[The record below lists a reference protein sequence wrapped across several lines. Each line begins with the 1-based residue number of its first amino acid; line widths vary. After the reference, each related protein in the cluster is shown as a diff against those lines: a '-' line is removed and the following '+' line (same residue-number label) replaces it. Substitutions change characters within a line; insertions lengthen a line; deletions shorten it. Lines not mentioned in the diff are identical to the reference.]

1 MRKASLKQHRI
12 HQGRWQ
18 LFPVLTVNRRPD
30 PRIVLVNGESIKS
43 SSPGGGKFYLD
54 YRDDTGRRVR
64 RPCGAAPREALD
76 AWQLQVGILNGKAE
90 KSETDLDAPEIRKTI
105 HSAIEQF
112 LNEVKATKAESTYD
126 AYADDAVWFKAKLGK
141 HYVDQVGRPDILRVL
156 GAGREEELA
165 QRTINRRVLVGL
177 MALRNADATIQLK
190 KGDWPKAPEQD
201 VEVYNPGEIK
211 DFFKACTDD
220 ERILFQVYL
229 CSGFRNREVATLTRE
244 SIYPHTSRLGV
255 KARLQ
260 YGFKPK
266 NYECREVRIP
276 EPLMKEL
283 VLHIKEVKGNL
294 VFPTKPHPKRPNYG
308 GDKPDAHHL
317 ELCKEIAYRAGLNC
331 GHCASASGKK
341 RCAKGPYCEHWFL
354 HKWRHTFATNM
365 LRSGL
370 DIKTLQTLLG
380 HKNLSTTEKY
390 LKALAIDEISDK
402 IEMSTL
408 AAYL

>member
-12 HQGRWQ
+12 HGGRWQ
-18 LFPVLTVNRRPD
+18 LFPVLTVNGRPD
-30 PRIVLVNGESIKS
+30 PRVVLVNGESVKS

-64 RPCGAAPREALD
+64 RSCGVAPREALD
-76 AWQLQVGILNGKAE
+76 AWQLQVGILNGQAE
-90 KSETDLDAPEIRKTI
+90 APEDDLDVPEIKRTI
-105 HSAIEQF
+105 QSAIEQF
-112 LNEVKATKAESTYD
+112 LLQVKATKAEATYD
-126 AYADDAVWFKAKLGK
+126 AYVDDAAWFAAKVGK
-141 HYVDQVGRPDILRVL
+141 RYVDQVGRAEILKVL
-156 GAGREEELA
+156 GAGRDEDLA

-190 KGDWPKAPEQD
+190 KGDWPKAPEQE
-201 VEVYNPGEIK
+201 VEVYSPEQIK
-211 DFFKACTDD
+211 KFFEACADD
-220 ERILFQVYL
+220 ERILFKVYL
-229 CSGFRNREVATLTRE
+229 CSGFRNREVATLTKE
-244 SIYPHTSRLGV
+244 SVYPHTNRLGV

-283 VLHIKEVKGNL
+283 AQHIKKVKGNL
-294 VFPTKPHPKRPNYG
+294 VFPTKHHPKRPNYG

-331 GHCASASGKK
+331 GHCVSPSGKK
-341 RCAKGPYCEHWFL
+341 RCAKGPYCERWYL

-370 DIKTLQTLLG
+370 DIKTLQVLLG
-380 HKNLSTTEKY
+380 HKNLATTEKY
-390 LKALAIDEISDK
+390 LKALSIDEISDK

-408 AAYL
+408 AALL